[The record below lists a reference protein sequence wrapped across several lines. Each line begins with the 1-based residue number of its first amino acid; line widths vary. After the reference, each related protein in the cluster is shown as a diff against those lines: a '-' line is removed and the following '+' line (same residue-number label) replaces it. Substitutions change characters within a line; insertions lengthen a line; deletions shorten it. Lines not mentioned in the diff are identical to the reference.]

1 MFWNAVFKFIEWSTG
16 KGLFLFFFCGRFFQ
30 EEAGPTSRA
39 AQMIK
44 QAENAMAQTKPEK
57 GDLIS
62 IFSGIFRDPQGHGTP
77 FLVSYPYKPPI
88 RIPKDMGMAWEYY
101 GNLTRR
107 GPISL
112 GVPGITLDIGMR
124 LVIFSFPLAGCNATD
139 SIYCS
144 VRMTGENDSSCYFM
158 DPLAEKVNAIAGV
171 SGFGENGRF
180 FFVEDFKN
188 FWHPRT
194 KRVSR
199 KTSWSFGMEEL
210 WKVSLPSD

>member
-1 MFWNAVFKFIEWSTG
+1 MVNWQRIVFVF
-16 KGLFLFFFCGRFFQ
+16 FLS
-30 EEAGPTSRA
+30 P
-39 AQMIK
+39 
-44 QAENAMAQTKPEK
+44 
-57 GDLIS
+57 
-62 IFSGIFRDPQGHGTP
+62 IFSGGSGAHQSSRPDDQASRECHGTNQAWERRP
-77 FLVSYPYKPPI
+77 DQHSGTPMTWEPLLVSYPYKPPI

-107 GPISL
+107 GPKSL

>member
-1 MFWNAVFKFIEWSTG
+1 MVNWQRIVFV
-16 KGLFLFFFCGRFFQ
+16 FFCRRFFQ

-57 GDLIS
+57 GDLNS
-62 IFSGIFRDPQGHGTP
+62 NCQWDFQGPPRTWEP
-77 FLVSYPYKPPI
+77 LLVSYPYKPPI

-107 GPISL
+107 GPKSL

-188 FWHPRT
+188 
-194 KRVSR
+194 
-199 KTSWSFGMEEL
+199 L
-210 WKVSLPSD
+210 

>member
-1 MFWNAVFKFIEWSTG
+1 
-16 KGLFLFFFCGRFFQ
+16 
-30 EEAGPTSRA
+30 
-39 AQMIK
+39 
-44 QAENAMAQTKPEK
+44 
-57 GDLIS
+57 
-62 IFSGIFRDPQGHGTP
+62 
-77 FLVSYPYKPPI
+77 
-88 RIPKDMGMAWEYY
+88 MGMAWEYY

-107 GPISL
+107 GPKSL

-158 DPLAEKVNAIAGV
+158 DPLAEKVHAIAGV

-188 FWHPRT
+188 F
-194 KRVSR
+194 
-199 KTSWSFGMEEL
+199 
-210 WKVSLPSD
+210 